1 MKLATASQ
9 MREIDRHA
17 IEEVGIPGI
26 VLMENAGAG
35 CARVVMERFETEA
48 DAGVCVVCGTGNNGG
63 DGFVIARHLWN
74 NGFPVE
80 VFVLGRGAQI
90 KGDAKTNYEILE
102 KLDVPVTEVVNA
114 DDAELLDAEIDG
126 AGVVVDAIFGTGLDR
141 EVAGAHRRA
150 IEAINASGAKV
161 VAVDMPSGLDS
172 DGGRILGAAVFAEIT
187 CTFGIAKIGQYT
199 HPGYLHCGE
208 VILID
213 ISLPGYAPHDFGL
226 TANVLEPYSFLPMFA
241 PRADD
246 AHKGSF
252 GHVLVVG
259 GSPGLTG
266 APAMTALAALR
277 TGAGLASLA
286 VPGDL
291 ALAMEAKLLEVMTY
305 ALAQGASGTVTDE
318 AVERVLALL
327 PGKNVLALGPGMGQS
342 PEAARFI
349 AKLLPKLTVPV
360 VIDADA
366 LNNIAADTSVLKRC
380 PTDVVITPH
389 PGEMARLVGR
399 ETAAVVSDRLGVA
412 AGFAQK
418 HGVTVVLKG
427 ARSVVATPSGD
438 TWINVTGNPGMATAG
453 SGDVLT
459 GVIAGLIA
467 QHKNVRDCTLVGVY
481 LHGLA
486 GDIAYEH
493 VGERGMIASDIL
505 MALPEATIELENLH
519 DEQGE
524 DDDAKVAPPTSGKD
538 DGKSS

>member
-35 CARVVMERFETEA
+35 CARVLMERYEAEA
-48 DAGVCVVCGTGNNGG
+48 DTGVCVVCGTGNNGG

-80 VFVLGRGAQI
+80 VFVLGRAAQI
-90 KGDAKTNYEILE
+90 KGDAKTNFEILE
-102 KLDVPVTEVVNA
+102 KLDVPVTEVVND
-114 DDAELLDAEIDG
+114 DDAELMEAEIDG

-141 EVAGAHRRA
+141 EVAGTHRRA
-150 IEAINASGAKV
+150 IDAINASGAKV

-172 DGGRILGAAVFAEIT
+172 DSGRLWGVAVFAEIT

-208 VILID
+208 VIVID

-226 TANVLEPYSFLPMFA
+226 TANVIEPFPFLSMFA
-241 PRADD
+241 ARPDD

-266 APAMTALAALR
+266 APAMSALAALR

-305 ALAQGASGTVTDE
+305 ALAQGASGTVADDAIE
-318 AVERVLALL
+318 KVLALL
-327 PGKNVLALGPGMGQS
+327 EGKTVLALGPGMGQS

-349 AKLLPKLTVPV
+349 AKLLPKLAVPV

-366 LNNIAADTSVLKRC
+366 LNNIATDTSVLKRC
-380 PTDVVITPH
+380 PTDVVITLH
-389 PGEMARLVGR
+389 PGEMARLIGR
-399 ETAAVVSDRLGVA
+399 DTAAVIADRLGVA
-412 AGFAQK
+412 ASFAQK

-453 SGDVLT
+453 AGDVLT

-467 QHKNVRDCTLVGVY
+467 QHKNVPDCTLLGVY

-486 GDIAYEH
+486 GDIANEH

-505 MALPEATIELENLH
+505 MSLPEAIMELEDLH
-519 DEQGE
+519 DEQGADGE
-524 DDDAKVAPPTSGKD
+524 DDAKTPVPPEGN
-538 DGKSS
+538 GKSS